1 MESHNQP
8 TGQGP
13 YPHLSVGQLAALE
26 RMALL
31 VGTDPHMILQNQDMT
46 RHGELIDAFISREE
60 TLRREGS
67 DNVALQ
73 QQAWQAE
80 NEQAR
85 VRLHEASIREAN
97 AQQALAAMTQAQN
110 NANANV
116 STQNVSRRRA
126 VKLAVPP
133 YYGKETENLAHW
145 LLAVWQGAQAQLI
158 EGDDLLVT
166 FSISFLAGR
175 AREWAYSR
183 LLEDGGAFPSFL
195 SFKEQLREAFQPP
208 NMEMRFRARL
218 LTCRQ
223 GKRSLHD
230 YVQEIRYLSAA
241 IAAEPLSE
249 LTKVT
254 IFMEGLNKGPAR
266 TEIYRHVPNT
276 LDAAIRMAFMEEHS
290 ARSAEVTM
298 TAPFAG
304 QRERMN
310 SGNSNNTA
318 APMEISSAET
328 SSQRQGNCFN
338 CGKAGHFAR
347 QCRVPKRKGFQPQRN
362 NRFQNRQRQTNYNGP
377 RRGSIPYAS
386 SSTQGNGNSQ

>member
-1 MESHNQP
+1 
-8 TGQGP
+8 
-13 YPHLSVGQLAALE
+13 
-26 RMALL
+26 
-31 VGTDPHMILQNQDMT
+31 
-46 RHGELIDAFISREE
+46 
-60 TLRREGS
+60 
-67 DNVALQ
+67 
-73 QQAWQAE
+73 
-80 NEQAR
+80 
-85 VRLHEASIREAN
+85 
-97 AQQALAAMTQAQN
+97 
-110 NANANV
+110 
-116 STQNVSRRRA
+116 
-126 VKLAVPP
+126 
-133 YYGKETENLAHW
+133 
-145 LLAVWQGAQAQLI
+145 
-158 EGDDLLVT
+158 
-166 FSISFLAGR
+166 
-175 AREWAYSR
+175 
-183 LLEDGGAFPSFL
+183 
-195 SFKEQLREAFQPP
+195 
-208 NMEMRFRARL
+208 MEMRFRARL

-276 LDAAIRMAFMEEHS
+276 LDVAIRMAFMEEHS